1 MPTDETGSR
10 LRVMVIDD
18 HTLFRSGLS
27 ELLER
32 RGIEVCAAVGDGEE
46 GCRLT
51 ARLRPDVVLL
61 DLRMPE
67 LDGLSVL
74 ERLVAADPGS
84 AVVMLTTSSDERDLV
99 TSLRSG
105 ARGYLLKDM
114 EPEQLVDSLAAVV
127 DGRTVVA
134 PEMTGVLAKVVK
146 GGELESGRPGRFSSL
161 TPRELEILRHL
172 ADGQSNK
179 EIARE
184 LGITDGTVK
193 LHVRS
198 VLRKLEVR
206 SRVEAAVIAVEE
218 RIFQRRGGASGPERV
233 ARETNA
239 DSALQR
245 G

>member
-1 MPTDETGSR
+1 MPTDLDR
-10 LRVMVIDD
+10 LRVMIVDD

-46 GCRLT
+46 GCRVAAELE
-51 ARLRPDVVLL
+51 PDVVLL
-61 DLRMPE
+61 DLRMPG

-74 ERLVAADPGS
+74 ERLAALDLQC

-114 EPEQLVDSLAAVV
+114 EPEQLVDALAAVV
-127 DGRTVVA
+127 DGETVVA
-134 PEMTGVLAKVVK
+134 PEMTSVLAKVVK
-146 GGELESGRPGRFSSL
+146 GGALESGRPNRFSSL
-161 TPRELEILRHL
+161 TPREYEILRHL
-172 ADGQSNK
+172 AEGQSNK
-179 EIARE
+179 EIARD

-198 VLRKLEVR
+198 ILRKLEVR

-218 RIFQRRGGASGPERV
+218 RIFQR
-233 ARETNA
+233 
-239 DSALQR
+239 
-245 G
+245 

>member
-1 MPTDETGSR
+1 MPTDRNS
-10 LRVMVIDD
+10 LRVLIVDD
-18 HTLFRSGLS
+18 HTLFRSGLG

-46 GCRLT
+46 GCRL
-51 ARLRPDVVLL
+51 AAELEPDVVLL

-74 ERLVAADPGS
+74 ERLAALGLDC

-114 EPEQLVDSLAAVV
+114 EPDQLVDALTAVV
-127 DGRTVVA
+127 EGETVVA
-134 PEMTGVLAKVVK
+134 PEMTSVLAKVVK
-146 GGELESGRPGRFSSL
+146 GGELESDRPDRFSAL
-161 TPRELEILRHL
+161 TPREFEILRHL
-172 ADGQSNK
+172 AEGQSNK
-179 EIARE
+179 EIARD

-198 VLRKLEVR
+198 ILRKLEVR

-218 RIFQRRGGASGPERV
+218 RIFQR
-233 ARETNA
+233 
-239 DSALQR
+239 
-245 G
+245 

>member
-1 MPTDETGSR
+1 MPTTDRSR

-18 HTLFRSGLS
+18 HTLFRSGLG

-46 GCRLT
+46 GCRL
-51 ARLRPDVVLL
+51 AAEVEPDVVLL

-74 ERLVAADPGS
+74 ERLVALDPGR

-99 TSLRSG
+99 RSLRSG

-114 EPEQLVDSLAAVV
+114 EPEQLVDALSAVV
-127 DGRTVVA
+127 DGQTVVA
-134 PEMTGVLAKVVK
+134 PEMTSVLARVVK
-146 GGELESGRPGRFSSL
+146 GGKVEPGRADRFSSL
-161 TPRELEILRHL
+161 TPRELEVLRHL
-172 ADGQSNK
+172 AEGQSNK
-179 EIARE
+179 EIARA
-184 LGITDGTVK
+184 LGITGGTVK

-198 VLRKLEVR
+198 ILGKLEVR

-218 RIFQRRGGASGPERV
+218 RIFQR
-233 ARETNA
+233 
-239 DSALQR
+239 
-245 G
+245 